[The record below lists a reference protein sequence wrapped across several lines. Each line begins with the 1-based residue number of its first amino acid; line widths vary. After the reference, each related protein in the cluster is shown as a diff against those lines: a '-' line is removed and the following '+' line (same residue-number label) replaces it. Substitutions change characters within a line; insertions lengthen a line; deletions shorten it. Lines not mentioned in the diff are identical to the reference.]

1 MQVFAFSKVFRNLLL
16 FIFINA
22 ITAVC
27 AVGSASAFAAVQSST
42 NAPTNTPTS
51 APVVSDKVAKTK
63 AMVGQKIIL
72 DFRYFC
78 HDGTASK
85 ACRTPMT
92 SIPDAL
98 LQVLSR
104 NNIGGVIL
112 FAENIQSAPQ
122 LITLNHTMQQHM
134 TQHGKAPLFIAVD
147 QEGGRVSRLPYS
159 ILAPFAGNM
168 AIGAS
173 FHKHG
178 TAFSTNVAEHIGQ
191 TLLPLGINTN
201 FAPSVDVNSEPK
213 NPVINVR
220 SFSQHPQQVAAL
232 GEAFVSAMQQSGVIS
247 AIKHFPGHGDTH
259 VDSHSG
265 LPNVAHPKT
274 HALATDILPFAN
286 IINSNTPPA
295 MIMSAH
301 IQYPSLDSSTLI
313 DKNGN
318 AQIVPAT
325 LSKRILTDLLRTQL
339 GYQGLVVTDALD
351 MAGISQFF
359 TPEDAMVNA
368 FKAGADIAL
377 MPFTIRTPNDIADFE
392 KLLSNVS
399 NAVAKDE
406 QLYAKVQRSNNRI
419 ASAKQQFELHKFV
432 DKPASWWLS
441 EAAEISYKQ
450 HGNGSMKK
458 GVQLQKGLSEA
469 AVTVLHGKQ
478 NLPVHATRY
487 VAFMPDSARCLALE
501 HAFSASAKKAF
512 SDTTAF
518 SVTKAISKQNALQ
531 SESLQFVCL
540 PVLTLPKQALVKR
553 LINDTD
559 AIIVGDISPRHAN
572 YELGGLDN
580 ADEVKQR
587 APLST
592 IHAFMKDVML
602 YAKGQGKRV
611 VFAPMRMPYVAQ
623 EMAEASDIIIAT
635 FSYVVNVKPDKDAA
649 VKATSHVL
657 QAFTDVLMGNTEAHG
672 RSPVN
677 VNIKPNRS
685 LLQEGH

>member
-27 AVGSASAFAAVQSST
+27 AVGSASAFAAVQSS
-42 NAPTNTPTS
+42 TNTPTS

-134 TQHGKAPLFIAVD
+134 TQQNKAPLFIAVD
-147 QEGGRVSRLPYS
+147 QEGGRVSRLPCS
-159 ILAPFAGNM
+159 MLAPFAGNM

-232 GEAFVSAMQQSGVIS
+232 GEAFVSAMQRSGVIS

-265 LPNVAHPKT
+265 LPNVAHSKT

-351 MAGISQFF
+351 MAGIAQFF

-377 MPFTIRTPNDIADFE
+377 MPFTIRTPNDIANFE
-392 KLLSNVS
+392 KLLINVS

-432 DKPASWWLS
+432 AKPASWWLS
-441 EAAEISYKQ
+441 EAAEINDKQ
-450 HGNGSMKK
+450 HGSGMMKK

-478 NLPVHATRY
+478 NLPVRATRY

-501 HAFSASAKKAF
+501 HALSASAKK
-512 SDTTAF
+512 AF

-540 PVLTLPKQALVKR
+540 PLLTLPKQALVKR

-580 ADEVKQR
+580 ADVVKQR
-587 APLST
+587 ASLST
-592 IHAFMKDVML
+592 IHAFTKDVMH

-623 EMAEASDIIIAT
+623 EMAEVSDIIIAT
-635 FSYVVNVKPDKDAA
+635 FSYVVNVNPDKAAA

-657 QAFTDVLMGNTEAHG
+657 QAFTDVLMGNIEAHG

>member
-27 AVGSASAFAAVQSST
+27 AVGSASAFAAVQSTT
-42 NAPTNTPTS
+42 NVPANTPTS
-51 APVVSDKVAKTK
+51 TLVVSDKVAKTK

-78 HDGTASK
+78 HNGTASK

-92 SIPDAL
+92 SIPDVL

-112 FAENIQSAPQ
+112 FAENIESAPQ

-134 TQHGKAPLFIAVD
+134 TQRGKAPLFIAVD

-159 ILAPFAGNM
+159 MLAPFAGNM

-220 SFSQHPQQVAAL
+220 SFSQYPQQVAAL
-232 GEAFVSAMQQSGVIS
+232 GEAFVSAMQRSGVIS

-265 LPNVAHPKT
+265 LPNVAHSKT

-351 MAGISQFF
+351 MAGIAQFF

-377 MPFTIRTPNDIADFE
+377 MPFTIRTPNDIANFE
-392 KLLSNVS
+392 KLLHNVS
-399 NAVAKDE
+399 SAVVKDE

-432 DKPASWWLS
+432 AKPASWWLS
-441 EAAEISYKQ
+441 EAAEINDKQ
-450 HGNGSMKK
+450 HGNGMMKK
-458 GVQLQKGLSEA
+458 GVQLQKALSEA
-469 AVTVLHGKQ
+469 AVTVLHGKED
-478 NLPVHATRY
+478 LPVRAMRY

-501 HAFSASAKKAF
+501 HALSASAKKAF
-512 SDTTAF
+512 SDMKAFSDTTA
-518 SVTKAISKQNALQ
+518 VSKQNVQ
-531 SESLQFVCL
+531 PNKSLQYVCL
-540 PVLTLPKQALVKR
+540 PLLTLPKQALVKR

-580 ADEVKQR
+580 ADVMKQR

-592 IHAFMKDVML
+592 IHAFMKDVMH

-623 EMAEASDIIIAT
+623 EMAEVSDIIIAT
-635 FSYVVNVKPDKDAA
+635 FSYVVNVNPDKDAA

-685 LLQEGH
+685 LLKEGH

>member
-22 ITAVC
+22 IPVVC
-27 AVGSASAFAAVQSST
+27 AAGSVSAFAASQSST
-42 NAPTNTPTS
+42 NVPANTPTS

-92 SIPDAL
+92 SIPDEL

-134 TQHGKAPLFIAVD
+134 TQRGKAPLFIAVD

-159 ILAPFAGNM
+159 MLAPFAGNM

-220 SFSQHPQQVAAL
+220 SFSQYPQQVAAL
-232 GEAFVSAMQQSGVIS
+232 GEAFVSAMQRSGVIS

-265 LPNVAHPKT
+265 LPNVAHSKT

-351 MAGISQFF
+351 MAGIAQFF
-359 TPEDAMVNA
+359 TQEDAMVNA

-377 MPFTIRTPNDIADFE
+377 MPFTIRTPNDIANFE
-392 KLLSNVS
+392 KLLHNVS
-399 NAVAKDE
+399 SAVVKDE
-406 QLYAKVQRSNNRI
+406 QLYAKVKRSNNRI
-419 ASAKQQFELHKFV
+419 ANAKQQFELHKFV
-432 DKPASWWLS
+432 AKPASWWLS
-441 EAAEISYKQ
+441 EAAEINDKQ
-450 HGNGSMKK
+450 HGNGMMKK
-458 GVQLQKGLSEA
+458 GVQLQKALSEA
-469 AVTVLHGKQ
+469 AVTVLHGKED
-478 NLPVHATRY
+478 LPVRAMRY

-501 HAFSASAKKAF
+501 HALSASAKKAF
-512 SDTTAF
+512 S
-518 SVTKAISKQNALQ
+518 SIKAVNEQNALQ

-540 PVLTLPKQALVKR
+540 PLLTLPKQALVKR

-559 AIIVGDISPRHAN
+559 AIIVGDISPKHAN

-580 ADEVKQR
+580 ADVMKQR

-592 IHAFMKDVML
+592 IHAFMKDVMH

-635 FSYVVNVKPDKDAA
+635 FSYVVNVNPDKDAA

-677 VNIKPNRS
+677 VDIKPNRS
-685 LLQEGH
+685 LLKEGH

>member
-27 AVGSASAFAAVQSST
+27 AVSSASVFAAVQSST
-42 NAPTNTPTS
+42 NAPANTPTNVPTYAPS
-51 APVVSDKVAKTK
+51 ASDKLAKTK

-92 SIPDAL
+92 SIPDEL

-134 TQHGKAPLFIAVD
+134 TQQNKAPLFIAVD

-159 ILAPFAGNM
+159 MLAPFAGNM

-178 TAFSTNVAEHIGQ
+178 TAFSINVAEHIGQ

-232 GEAFVSAMQQSGVIS
+232 GEAFVSAMQRSGVIS

-265 LPNVAHPKT
+265 LPNVAHSKT

-351 MAGISQFF
+351 MAGIAQFF

-377 MPFTIRTPNDIADFE
+377 MPFTIRTPNDIANFE

-432 DKPASWWLS
+432 AKPASWWLS
-441 EAAEISYKQ
+441 EAAEINDKQ
-450 HGNGSMKK
+450 HGNGIMKK
-458 GVQLQKGLSEA
+458 GVQLQKALSEA
-469 AVTVLHGKQ
+469 AVTVLHGKED
-478 NLPVHATRY
+478 LPVRAMRY
-487 VAFMPDSARCLALE
+487 VAFMPDSTRCLALE
-501 HAFSASAKKAF
+501 HALSASAKKAF
-512 SDTTAF
+512 S
-518 SVTKAISKQNALQ
+518 SIKALNEQNALQ

-540 PVLTLPKQALVKR
+540 PLLTLPKQALVKR

-580 ADEVKQR
+580 ADVVKQR

-635 FSYVVNVKPDKDAA
+635 FSYVVNVNPDKDAA

-657 QAFTDVLMGNTEAHG
+657 QAFTDVLMGNTEAQG

-677 VNIKPNRS
+677 VDIKPNRS
-685 LLQEGH
+685 LPKEGY

>member
-1 MQVFAFSKVFRNLLL
+1 M
-16 FIFINA
+16 
-22 ITAVC
+22 TAVC
-27 AVGSASAFAAVQSST
+27 AVGSASAFAAVQSSS
-42 NAPTNTPTS
+42 NAPANTPTNVPTYAPS
-51 APVVSDKVAKTK
+51 ASDKLAKTK

-159 ILAPFAGNM
+159 MLAPFAGNM

-191 TLLPLGINTN
+191 TLSPLGINTN

-232 GEAFVSAMQQSGVIS
+232 GEAFVSAMQRSGVIS

-265 LPNVAHPKT
+265 LPNVAHSKT

-351 MAGISQFF
+351 MAGIAQFF

-377 MPFTIRTPNDIADFE
+377 MPFTIRTPNDIANFE
-392 KLLSNVS
+392 KLLHNVS
-399 NAVAKDE
+399 SAVVKDE
-406 QLYAKVQRSNNRI
+406 QLYAKVKRSNNRI
-419 ASAKQQFELHKFV
+419 ANAKQQFELHKFV
-432 DKPASWWLS
+432 AKPASWWLS
-441 EAAEISYKQ
+441 EAAEINDKQ
-450 HGNGSMKK
+450 HGNGMMKK
-458 GVQLQKGLSEA
+458 GVQLQKALSEA

-478 NLPVHATRY
+478 NLPVRAKRY
-487 VAFMPDSARCLALE
+487 VAFMPDGARCLALE
-501 HAFSASAKKAF
+501 HALSASVKK
-512 SDTTAF
+512 T
-518 SVTKAISKQNALQ
+518 VSKQNAHPN
-531 SESLQFVCL
+531 ESLQFVCL
-540 PVLTLPKQALVKR
+540 PLLTLPKQALVKR

-580 ADEVKQR
+580 ADVMKQR

-592 IHAFMKDVML
+592 IHAFMKDVMH

-611 VFAPMRMPYVAQ
+611 VFAPMRMPYIAQ
-623 EMAEASDIIIAT
+623 EMAEVSDIIIAT

-677 VNIKPNRS
+677 VDIRPNRS
-685 LLQEGH
+685 LLKKGH